1 MDDVLSE
8 ETLNTVVDLLVRF
21 VEAAGAVII
30 FTGAV
35 VGFIRFVLVSL
46 RSRQAQDYVPIRL
59 DFGRFLALGLDFQL
73 AGDILRT
80 AIAPTFNEIGQLAA
94 IAAIRTA
101 LNYFLAREIKEERA
115 EIAQRDDG
123 SDTPKQGPAGRS
135 GNSSHLR

>member
-21 VEAAGAVII
+21 VEAAGALII
-30 FTGAV
+30 FAGAV
-35 VGFIRFVLVSL
+35 VGFVRFVLVSL

-123 SDTPKQGPAGRS
+123 SDTQGPAGRS

>member
-1 MDDVLSE
+1 MDHVLSE
-8 ETLNTVVDLLVRF
+8 EILNTVVDLLVRF
-21 VEAAGAVII
+21 VEAAGALII

-35 VGFIRFVLVSL
+35 VGFVRFVLVSL

-123 SDTPKQGPAGRS
+123 SDTPKQGPAGRPGS
-135 GNSSHLR
+135 SSHLR

>member
-21 VEAAGAVII
+21 VEAAGALII

-35 VGFIRFVLVSL
+35 VGFVRFVLVSL

-123 SDTPKQGPAGRS
+123 SDTPKQGPAGRPGS
-135 GNSSHLR
+135 SSHLR